1 MDVTYLQ
8 KMIDEDEFGL
18 LRLVSKPAPMTPE
31 DRLLAAYME
40 IDAFVTQHGREP
52 RVNPDDVSETKLA
65 MRLKAM
71 ASNEEQ
77 RNALKPH
84 DTLGLLKEPE
94 PPKSLEDVLADDSA
108 GLLDDPDDI
117 FHIEHIPKT
126 RTSPERIARRAPCS
140 DFERFA
146 PLFAQCHAEIRTG
159 ARRLLPFKNPQQIKE
174 GSFFVQSGV
183 LVYIAHIGERR
194 QDATGDSNARMRCIF
209 ENGTES
215 DLLLRSL
222 ASQLYQDGKTVSEPE
237 LIQATP
243 MELDPDTPMGIV
255 YVLRSLSEDPQVKV
269 IPHLHKIGCTVKTT
283 QQRVRDAVKETTYL
297 MSPVE
302 LVTDYK
308 VPAGVEQK
316 IEALLHRLFAAARL
330 DVAFEL
336 GGETIAEAHEWF
348 SVPLAVI
355 DEAIDLIEAGSI
367 INYEYDPMEEKL
379 RLQVSTPSTNPQ
391 HQ

>member
-1 MDVTYLQ
+1 MDVTHLQ

-18 LRLVSKPAPMTPE
+18 LKLVPKPTPMSSE
-31 DRLLAAYME
+31 DRLLAAYQE
-40 IDAFVTQHGREP
+40 ISAFVTEHGREP
-52 RVNPDDVSETKLA
+52 RVNHADMSETRLA
-65 MRLKAM
+65 HRLKAM
-71 ASNEEQ
+71 STNEEQ
-77 RNALKPH
+77 RNALKAH
-84 DTLGLLKEPE
+84 DSLGLLKEPE

-117 FHIEHIPKT
+117 FRIEHIPKT
-126 RTSPERIARRAPCS
+126 RTSPERVARRTPCP
-140 DFERFA
+140 DFELFE
-146 PLFAQCHAEIRTG
+146 PLFARCHAEIRTG
-159 ARRLLPFKNPQQIKE
+159 ARKLLPFKNPQQIKQ
-174 GSFFVQSGV
+174 GSFFVLNGV
-183 LVYIAHIGERR
+183 LVYVAHIGERR

-222 ASQLYQDGKTVSEPE
+222 ASQLYQDGKRVTEPE
-237 LIQATP
+237 LVAATP
-243 MELDPDTPMGIV
+243 IELDPDTPMGIV
-255 YVLRSLSEDPQVKV
+255 YVLRSLSDDPQVKA

-283 QQRVRDAVKETTYL
+283 QQRTRDAVKETTYL

-336 GGETIAEAHEWF
+336 GGETVAEAHEWF
-348 SVPLAVI
+348 SVPLTVI
-355 DEAIDLIEAGSI
+355 DEAITLIEAGTI
-367 INYEYDPMEEKL
+367 TNFEYDPDEQEL
-379 RLQVSTPSTNPQ
+379 RLRVT
-391 HQ
+391 

>member
-1 MDVTYLQ
+1 MDTSNLQ
-8 KMIDEDEFGL
+8 KMIDEDEYGL
-18 LRLVSKPAPMTPE
+18 LKLIPKPTPMSSE
-31 DRLLAAYME
+31 DRLLAAYQE
-40 IDAFVTQHGREP
+40 ISAFVTERGREP
-52 RVNPDDVSETKLA
+52 RVNPADVSESKLA

-71 ASNEEQ
+71 ATNEEQ
-77 RNALKPH
+77 RNALKAH
-84 DTLGLLKEPE
+84 DALGLLKEPE
-94 PPKSLEDVLADDSA
+94 PPKSLEDVLADDRS

-117 FHIEHIPKT
+117 FRLEHIPKT
-126 RTSPERIARRAPCS
+126 RTSPERIARRAPCP
-140 DFERFA
+140 DFELFE
-146 PLFAQCHAEIRTG
+146 PLFARCHAEIRSG
-159 ARRLLPFKNPQQIKE
+159 ARQLLPFKNPQQIKE

-194 QDATGDSNARMRCIF
+194 QDATGDSNARMRSIF

-222 ASQLYQDGKTVSEPE
+222 ASQLYQDGKTVTEPE
-237 LIQATP
+237 LIQATAI
-243 MELDPDTPMGIV
+243 ELDPNTPMGVV
-255 YVLRSLSEDPQVKV
+255 YVLRSLSEDPQVKA

-283 QQRVRDAVKETTYL
+283 QQRVRDALKETTYL

-336 GGETIAEAHEWF
+336 GGETVAEAHEWF

-355 DEAIDLIEAGSI
+355 DEAVTLIEAGTI
-367 INYEYDPMEEKL
+367 TNFEYDPAQQRL
-379 RLQVSTPSTNPQ
+379 RLRVK
-391 HQ
+391 